1 MLPDNNLEFIRAR
14 IYEIKTAL
22 MYNLSDKLIK
32 TPTSLISVLKVDDK
46 GQIWFVMNRPPQ
58 QMEKSEQRFPARLQF
73 YRKGKPFYM
82 QVSGQ
87 AAMVEEIAALNHL
100 FSGPRTVRKVAAN
113 NLVVVKLK
121 INTVEYHQQE
131 RVKKAKNPVG
141 KMLQYL
147 YSSLFVPS
155 TTYQGMYNDQ
165 LKRLIPHHQAMQT
178 GAYS

>member
-1 MLPDNNLEFIRAR
+1 MFPDNNLDFIRTR
-14 IYEIKTAL
+14 IYDIKTAL

-73 YRKGKPFYM
+73 YRKGKPYYM
-82 QVSGQ
+82 SISGQ

-100 FSGPRTVRKVAAN
+100 FNGPRTVRKVAAN
-113 NLVVVKLK
+113 NLVVVKFK
-121 INTVEYHQQE
+121 MNSVEYHEQE
-131 RVKKAKNPVG
+131 SAKKPKNAVS

-147 YSSLFVPS
+147 YNSLFVPS
-155 TTYQGMYNDQ
+155 NTYQGMYNPE
-165 LKRLIPHHQAMQT
+165 LKRLIPNPQIST